1 MFETKLCNNSMEG
14 MFDFYAVNRY
24 NYEKCGREYRKAMKV
39 DRKETLRYL
48 GYRGQNPD
56 IQTEELINEV
66 SEELEQNSLPK
77 SVYREY
83 DCSIAGNLVQVGPL
97 TVNSSHLSR
106 NLQGCEKVVI
116 LAATIGR
123 CADLMIKKY
132 SVTNMAKAAVVQAAG
147 ASAIENYVDEV
158 EAEVRKSAEE
168 RGLYLRPR
176 FSPGYGDFPLEY
188 QKEVFQ
194 LLECSKR
201 IGVTLTAGNLMMP
214 TKSVTAVI
222 GLTTQKQKSCH
233 QKNCSSCEK
242 TDCEFRLEG

>member
-1 MFETKLCNNSMEG
+1 
-14 MFDFYAVNRY
+14 
-24 NYEKCGREYRKAMKV
+24 MKV

-48 GYRGQNPD
+48 GYRGQEAD
-56 IQTEELINEV
+56 EKTGKLLDEVTEELEK
-66 SEELEQNSLPK
+66 NSLPK
-77 SVYREY
+77 SIYREY
-83 DCSIAGNLVQVGPL
+83 DCSVEGNQVKIGPL
-97 TVNSSHLSR
+97 NVVSHHLSK
-106 NLQGCEKVVI
+106 NLQGCEKAVI

-147 ASAIENYVDEV
+147 ASAIENYVDEI
-158 EAEVRKSAEE
+158 EEEVRKSAKE

-176 FSPGYGDFPLEY
+176 FSPGYGDFPLDY

-201 IGVTLTAGNLMMP
+201 IGITLTEGNLMMP

-222 GLTTQKQKSCH
+222 GLTTQERQSCH
-233 QKNCSSCEK
+233 QKTCSSCEK
-242 TDCEFRLEG
+242 IDCEFRVEE